1 MFELYDKLVGK
12 VEVIWSQGQRLESL
26 HPAVTAIDDEED
38 VFANCDEE
46 SQEIS
51 LPSKRNVEVIVI
63 SDSEDSE
70 GLEDEADQEPALP
83 RSQEF
88 VTGWNTVDCEAR
100 LFGSQGR
107 KRTYA
112 QAQQDDWEDLS
123 QPRRASFSESQTQ
136 LPFDQLPTL
145 MLTPVPLFDEE
156 VKEPEKPRDLGDLG
170 DLEDLELTQIDPG
183 MIVDPELTQI
193 DPGMI
198 VDPELTQIDPGMIG
212 DPELT
217 QIDPTMAQH
226 VATPRDVLSAVALQR
241 RVPPL
246 LFLRRMLQERR
257 EQAAKVDNGIHIEDP
272 FPAALITV
280 PPFTGITASGS
291 LEF

>member
-183 MIVDPELTQI
+183 MI
-193 DPGMI
+193 
-198 VDPELTQIDPGMIG
+198 G